1 MFRLF
6 RGSIKAT
13 TMVRNSDQI
22 QENFSKFDVIGM
34 ARKCIWN
41 ICYIRF
47 DERKII
53 GNTCK
58 LSFTT
63 IPHGSICLCFD
74 MAMGIK
80 LELVFITNFQASE

>member
-1 MFRLF
+1 
-6 RGSIKAT
+6 
-13 TMVRNSDQI
+13 MVRNSDQF
-22 QENFSKFDVIGM
+22 QEKFSKFDVIGM

-41 ICYIRF
+41 ICYIKF
-47 DERKII
+47 DERKIL

-63 IPHGSICLCFD
+63 IPRGSIWLGFD